1 MVTYNNLYA
10 QKIYE
15 IISPILGDL
24 MAKGAIRT
32 QCKKIGISE
41 DSIQQKDI
49 ASIAE
54 NIKKALVLFV
64 GSENATHLANKI
76 YMIR

>member
-1 MVTYNNLYA
+1 MAIYDNQYA

-15 IISPILGDL
+15 IIAPVLGDI
-24 MAKGAIRT
+24 MAKGALRS

-49 ASIAE
+49 ALFSE
-54 NIKKALVLFV
+54 NLKKAMVLFV
-64 GSENATHLANKI
+64 GSDNASHLANKI
-76 YMIR
+76 KMI